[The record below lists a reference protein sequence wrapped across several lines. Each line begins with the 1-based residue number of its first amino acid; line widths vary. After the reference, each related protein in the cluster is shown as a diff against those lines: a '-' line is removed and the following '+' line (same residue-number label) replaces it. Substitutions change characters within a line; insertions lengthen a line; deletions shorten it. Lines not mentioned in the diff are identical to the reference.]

1 MTRVSSFPPFH
12 TKVGYKYVAILNVTN
27 KQKRT
32 SRSYTV
38 NKKQVNESS
47 ERMWSKLL
55 IIMLYVFNGNMV
67 LPQENCFVMFL
78 RRLRCSIDKLE
89 KRPRRVNMSL
99 CNTKRIRFSMLE
111 HSISDCSHINKSS
124 QKALLRKHKL
134 SFDNFISAFK
144 IASKMNEIFQLEIN
158 DIITEINA
166 TVKMIEYSSTKPNNN
181 IKLDNGNRI
190 EVEIPK
196 DNLTHEAC
204 QVYLSIINQY
214 ILT

>member
-1 MTRVSSFPPFH
+1 
-12 TKVGYKYVAILNVTN
+12 
-27 KQKRT
+27 
-32 SRSYTV
+32 
-38 NKKQVNESS
+38 
-47 ERMWSKLL
+47 
-55 IIMLYVFNGNMV
+55 
-67 LPQENCFVMFL
+67 
-78 RRLRCSIDKLE
+78 
-89 KRPRRVNMSL
+89 
-99 CNTKRIRFSMLE
+99 
-111 HSISDCSHINKSS
+111 
-124 QKALLRKHKL
+124 
-134 SFDNFISAFK
+134 
-144 IASKMNEIFQLEIN
+144 MNEIFQLEIN